1 MLSGLFIPLM
11 LLIVHVLA
19 SLKSDETPTSSVH
32 KVYRVVPRD
41 ATELEAINT
50 LYRQST
56 NLELD
61 FWKSPTAIGAS
72 ADVMVPPD
80 AIEFVIDYFKSNNL
94 DYWTTIENVE
104 QLILQREKTKRP
116 AWAQFNS
123 SDPILASFFRKRM
136 SDDYFTANKA
146 KYGFGE
152 YHSYDELTKWMH
164 EIERFYPQMA
174 QVFTI
179 GQTHE
184 NRPIKGIKIGFPISN
199 TNKPGAW
206 IDAGIHARFA
216 AIHTAAYF
224 IDQLISGYNVDPQ
237 ITAYVNTLNFY
248 ILPVANPDDKF
259 FVEDAYTFL
268 ASERIVELKS
278 VEKITG
284 DAIDVVRELIS
295 IETSISTGAK
305 LAVQV
310 TFALTFTLDPFVD
323 EKKAI
328 LAEAFSE
335 PEARAIRDK
344 MLSSELRGKI
354 DAFITLHTY
363 SQMWIHP
370 YNHERKSFPEDV
382 QDLINVGKNGVAAIE
397 KVYGTKFKFGT
408 GADILYPSAGGSDDW
423 AKAKAGVKYVYL
435 LELRPGEEEWDGF
448 LLSQHQLIPT
458 ARETWEGVK
467 VVLNAVLNRSRQ
479 TQQSRIVSTFA
490 PTTLSTSLSTSMVT
504 TARPVGQRVDQQSL
518 RTNFHDRLQ
527 RLRQSQ
533 MEARVRQQQ
542 FRAQPGQS
550 VLQFGGIFPSQQS
563 TTQRT
568 LLPPNVQSFN
578 QQPQSCTDRSRW
590 CTAWLRSN
598 PRLCVESS
606 IFMRTDCRRSCF
618 FCS

>member
-1 MLSGLFIPLM
+1 MYLQVLSPM
-11 LLIVHVLA
+11 KRRQA
-19 SLKSDETPTSSVH
+19 
-32 KVYRVVPRD
+32 VYRVVPRD

-94 DYWTTIENVE
+94 DYWTTIEN
-104 QLILQREKTKRP
+104 
-116 AWAQFNS
+116 
-123 SDPILASFFRKRM
+123 
-136 SDDYFTANKA
+136 
-146 KYGFGE
+146 
-152 YHSYDELTKWMH
+152 
-164 EIERFYPQMA
+164 
-174 QVFTI
+174 
-179 GQTHE
+179 
-184 NRPIKGIKIGFPISN
+184 
-199 TNKPGAW
+199 
-206 IDAGIHARFA
+206 A

-284 DAIDVVRELIS
+284 DAIDVVRGVDLNRNFDFHWS
-295 IETSISTGAK
+295 
-305 LAVQV
+305 V
-310 TFALTFTLDPFVD
+310 TFALTFTLDPVSSFQFVD

-344 MLSSELRGKI
+344 MLSSELRVKSNLSVYILNNHLRCGFIRTITNENHFPKMFKI
-354 DAFITLHTY
+354 L
-363 SQMWIHP
+363 SML
-370 YNHERKSFPEDV
+370 ERTVLQRLK
-382 QDLINVGKNGVAAIE
+382 
-397 KVYGTKFKFGT
+397 KFMERSLSSGT

>member
-1 MLSGLFIPLM
+1 MLSGLFLPLM
-11 LLIVHVLA
+11 LLIAHVLA
-19 SLKSDETPTSSVH
+19 SLKPDETPAISVH
-32 KVYRVVPRD
+32 KVYRVVPKD
-41 ATELEAINT
+41 AAELEAIT
-50 LYRQST
+50 ALYRQST

-80 AIEFVIDYFKSNNL
+80 AIEFVLDYFKSNNL

-116 AWAQFNS
+116 SWAQFNS

-152 YHSYDELTKWMH
+152 YHSYDEMTKWMH

-206 IDAGIHARFA
+206 IDAGIHAREWASSNSYGSLFHRSTHFG
-216 AIHTAAYF
+216 IQRGSTDHGLC
-224 IDQLISGYNVDPQ
+224 QLTEFLHSPTSNSHVPIQLHKRKNRGAQVCRKDHWRRDRCCSGVD
-237 ITAYVNTLNFY
+237 LNRNF
-248 ILPVANPDDKF
+248 DF
-259 FVEDAYTFL
+259 HW
-268 ASERIVELKS
+268 SE
-278 VEKITG
+278 TG
-284 DAIDVVRELIS
+284 SSSDICSDIYAGS
-295 IETSISTGAK
+295 
-305 LAVQV
+305 
-310 TFALTFTLDPFVD
+310 
-323 EKKAI
+323 
-328 LAEAFSE
+328 EAFSE

-382 QDLINVGKNGVAAIE
+382 QDLINVGKNGVEAIE

-479 TQQSRIVSTFA
+479 PQQSRIA
-490 PTTLSTSLSTSMVT
+490 TTMSTSLSTSMVT
-504 TARPVGQRVDQQSL
+504 TARPVTVGHRIDQQSL

-550 VLQFGGIFPSQQS
+550 VLQFGGIFPAQQS

-568 LLPPNVQSFN
+568 LLPSNVQSFN
-578 QQPQSCTDRSRW
+578 QQTQSCTDRSRW
-590 CTAWLRSN
+590 CAAWLRSN

>member
-1 MLSGLFIPLM
+1 MLSGLFLPLM
-11 LLIVHVLA
+11 LLIAHVLA
-19 SLKSDETPTSSVH
+19 SLKPDETPAISVH
-32 KVYRVVPRD
+32 KVYRVVPKD
-41 ATELEAINT
+41 AAELEAIT
-50 LYRQST
+50 ALYRQST

-80 AIEFVIDYFKSNNL
+80 AIEFVLDYFKSNNL

-116 AWAQFNS
+116 SWAQFNS

-146 KYGFGE
+146 KYGFGINKFNIIVIIYFFE
-152 YHSYDELTKWMH
+152 FSRSDPTPQT
-164 EIERFYPQMA
+164 RFWQA
-174 QVFTI
+174 KND
-179 GQTHE
+179 QTLGLE
-184 NRPIKGIKIGFPISN
+184 TGSSSDICSDIY
-199 TNKPGAW
+199 
-206 IDAGIHARFA
+206 AG
-216 AIHTAAYF
+216 
-224 IDQLISGYNVDPQ
+224 S
-237 ITAYVNTLNFY
+237 
-248 ILPVANPDDKF
+248 
-259 FVEDAYTFL
+259 
-268 ASERIVELKS
+268 
-278 VEKITG
+278 
-284 DAIDVVRELIS
+284 
-295 IETSISTGAK
+295 
-305 LAVQV
+305 
-310 TFALTFTLDPFVD
+310 
-323 EKKAI
+323 
-328 LAEAFSE
+328 EAFSE

-363 SQMWIHP
+363 SQ
-370 YNHERKSFPEDV
+370 
-382 QDLINVGKNGVAAIE
+382 INVGKNGVEAIE

-479 TQQSRIVSTFA
+479 PQQSRIVSTFA
-490 PTTLSTSLSTSMVT
+490 ATTMSTSLSTSMVT
-504 TARPVGQRVDQQSL
+504 TARPVTVGHRIDQQSL

-550 VLQFGGIFPSQQS
+550 VLQFGGIFPAQQS

-568 LLPPNVQSFN
+568 LLPSNVQSFN
-578 QQPQSCTDRSRW
+578 QQTQSCTDRSRW
-590 CTAWLRSN
+590 CAAWLRSN